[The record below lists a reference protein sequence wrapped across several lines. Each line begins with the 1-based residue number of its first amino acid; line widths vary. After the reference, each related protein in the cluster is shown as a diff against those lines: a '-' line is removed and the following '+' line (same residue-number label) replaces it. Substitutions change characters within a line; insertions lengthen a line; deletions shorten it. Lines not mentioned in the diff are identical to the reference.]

1 MAATEPTAVQTEQL
15 EAAKELTA
23 HIFEQTTKRMSG
35 RPTPTQEEC
44 NKAALGIH
52 VAMHEDDGSGPD
64 PRAPVWHGG
73 LTGGHPVKTMEA
85 KPGGGYSTRAST
97 ASRASTHSS
106 SGHTS

>member
-23 HIFEQTTKRMSG
+23 HIYEQTTKRMSG
-35 RPTPTQEEC
+35 RPTPTQEEA
-44 NKAALGIH
+44 NKAALGIN

-73 LTGGHPVKTMEA
+73 MTGGHPVKTSEA
-85 KPGGGYSTRAST
+85 SKPASGGYATRASRPAT
-97 ASRASTHSS
+97 THSS
-106 SGHTS
+106 SS